1 MSEENFYTQTIEK
14 DQDSPLESNKTT
26 ETNQVNEEPKIFEL
40 STEKTNDNNEP
51 AETNESIAEDS
62 NSENNTIK
70 DIEKDEFVMEENNQ
84 PMPTVS
90 MPVYKPHEES
100 KFKNFLKTA
109 FSLSYLPVV
118 LCAIATFFMVF
129 SRLFQTILY
138 SNGSNGVQNAYLAF
152 NFIGFICIAAS
163 LIIYVINACLKK
175 KLNLDQ
181 HCLSF
186 LFVFSHLFKK

>member
-14 DQDSPLESNKTT
+14 NQDSPLELDKTI
-26 ETNQVNEEPKIFEL
+26 ETNQINEEPEIFEMN
-40 STEKTNDNNEP
+40 TEETTNVYDS
-51 AETNESIAEDS
+51 AETNELRAE
-62 NSENNTIK
+62 EPKTNNITTN
-70 DIEKDEFVMEENNQ
+70 EVANDEVVMEEENNQ

-138 SNGSNGVQNAYLAF
+138 SNGSHGVQNAYLAF
-152 NFIGFICIAAS
+152 NFIGFMCIAAS

-175 KLNLDQ
+175 KIE
-181 HCLSF
+181 F
-186 LFVFSHLFKK
+186 GPTLFIVLVCVFAFV